1 MDIVS
6 PTWPMAASFTRIFH
20 RDAPPF
26 STGLNLS
33 STQKANE
40 DGTYMKNNSQH
51 CPVKTTARQ
60 CYANKSCRQR
70 LPGCLRSPGIEDG
83 TSHGQ
88 PMFEK

>member
-51 CPVKTTARQ
+51 CPYRRSSGEAIPQ
-60 CYANKSCRQR
+60 CSVRM
-70 LPGCLRSPGIEDG
+70 SE
-83 TSHGQ
+83 
-88 PMFEK
+88 